1 MFLIS
6 NNWSRNLFYIVLL
19 ISFLT
24 INTNMAAGAT
34 DTYALTGIVKDGETG
49 EGLIGAHVFLLES
62 TVGTVT
68 GNEGMFS
75 LAGLPEGE
83 YKVGV
88 SMIGFQPYSMQVHV
102 ATETKKFFEIT
113 LTPQV
118 YELDQLTVTGKQ
130 SKRWKK
136 QLAEF
141 TLHVI
146 GDSEN
151 AYETEIMNPEVLSFI
166 QRRDILIAEAQAP
179 LLIENNALGYR
190 IHYTLVHCTIQHGR
204 PQYKGIARFEEMT
217 PKNKRQGR
225 RWERNREQA
234 YKGSFKHLLRTLAT
248 VQDIKEVEHEGFAIT
263 HATEFPETIRSYDRA
278 IKRSTASIDDF
289 VQKVPATNENLLQV
303 KDYLLITYSRE
314 LESIRYV
321 QNYLMHNGN
330 PDIQR
335 SSIELKKNST
345 VFNDS
350 GFLNDAYSVILHGY
364 MGWERM
370 AEMLPIDYG
379 QTDEIGIRASIAEE
393 DFKGQ

>member
-1 MFLIS
+1 MSLKS
-6 NNWSRNLFYIVLL
+6 NNWSHNLFYILLL

-24 INTNMAAGAT
+24 INTTQAAGAT

-68 GNEGMFS
+68 GEEGMFS
-75 LAGLPEGE
+75 LAGLPAGE

-88 SMIGFQPYSMQVHV
+88 SMIGFRPYSMQVNV
-102 ATETKKFFEIT
+102 VTETKKFFEIT

-130 SKRWKK
+130 SKRWRK
-136 QLAEF
+136 QLREF

-151 AYETEIMNPEVLSFI
+151 AQETEIMNPEVLSFI

-179 LLIENNALGYR
+179 LVIENNALGYR
-190 IHYTLVHCTIQHGR
+190 IYYTLVHCTIQHGR
-204 PQYKGIARFEEMT
+204 PQYKGIARFEELT
-217 PKNKRQGR
+217 PKNKRQSR
-225 RWERNREQA
+225 RWKKNREQA
-234 YKGSFKHLLRTLAT
+234 YNGSFKHLLRTLAT
-248 VQDIKEVEHEGFAIT
+248 VQDIKEIEREGFAIT
-263 HATEFPETIRSYDRA
+263 HANEFPETIRSYDRA
-278 IKRSTASIDDF
+278 IQRSKASIHDF
-289 VQKVPATNENLLQV
+289 VQKIPSTNENLLQV
-303 KDYLLITYSRE
+303 KDYLLITFSKE
-314 LESIRYV
+314 LESNRYV

-335 SSIELKKNST
+335 SSIELRKDST

-350 GFLNDAYSVILHGY
+350 GFLHDAYSVVLHGY

-370 AEMLPIDYG
+370 AELLPLDYAHMDG
-379 QTDEIGIRASIAEE
+379 LEMRASIAEE